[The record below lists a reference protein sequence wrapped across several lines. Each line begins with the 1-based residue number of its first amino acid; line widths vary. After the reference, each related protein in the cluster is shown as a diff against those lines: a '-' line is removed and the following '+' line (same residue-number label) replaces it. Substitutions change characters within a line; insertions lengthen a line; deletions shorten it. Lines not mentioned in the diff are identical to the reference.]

1 MSGLPWFRLYAE
13 MASDAK
19 IQMLAFE
26 DQRHYVMLLCLECN
40 GTLTASVPSEAYRER
55 LIAKGLGLDTASA
68 AEVKRRLIEGGLI
81 GLDWHPIK
89 WEARQFKSDHDAAER
104 KRNQRLRDKERE
116 SHEHVTTNG
125 RDSHALDQNR
135 ADTEPE
141 QTIPANES
149 VAPRETEAE
158 IRQHVMLIKAKWPK
172 GAAHEDWITAEKL
185 IRNLVTAGE
194 SWEAIEAGVERYAA
208 FCKAT
213 GRLVANPGRWFADIS
228 RPWLS
233 PWGIPPKP
241 GDKPAPNHDAAWAE
255 ANWRAAAIGFR
266 KPHPQESVG
275 VYTTEVKN
283 AENAKPMVP
292 LAERRGLAGIK
303 RVSK

>member
-1 MSGLPWFRLYAE
+1 LSGLPWFRLYAE

-40 GTLTASVPSEAYRER
+40 GTLGASVPSDAYRER
-55 LIAKGLGLDTASA
+55 LVAKGLGLDTAAS

-81 GLDWHPIK
+81 GNDWHPLK
-89 WEARQFKSDHDAAER
+89 WQSRQFKSDHDAAER
-104 KRNQRLRDKERE
+104 KRNQRARKRE
-116 SHEHVTTNG
+116 SDYHNNVTTTN
-125 RDSHALDQNR
+125 RDSHALEQNR
-135 ADTEPE
+135 ADTDSE
-141 QTIPANES
+141 QRNPANET

-172 GAAHEDWITAEKL
+172 GCAHEDWITAEKL

-194 SWEAIEAGVERYAA
+194 SWEAIEPGVERYAA

-213 GRLVANPGRWFADIS
+213 GRLVANPGRWFGEIS

-233 PWGIPPKP
+233 PWTIPPKP
-241 GDKPAPNHDAAWAE
+241 GEKPAPNHDATWAE
-255 ANWRAAAIGFR
+255 ARWTAKEIGFR
-266 KPHPQESVG
+266 DPYPTESAA
-275 VYTTEVKN
+275 VYATEVRQ
-283 AENAKPMVP
+283 ARDVKPKTP

-303 RVSK
+303 RVAK